1 LSALAG
7 ICNLRARRNASTALI
22 AELFMTKLRHRSA
35 QSRTLR
41 VEQLEGRSCL
51 AAMTA
56 SLSSQGSLQ
65 IQGTTAND
73 NISLSVI
80 SGQVSISG
88 VATKFAATQ
97 VKSIVAYTGGG
108 NDAVNFA
115 ALTTAWKVPVAV
127 VNSSGVDQIITPS
140 HSSLSLAVGTF
151 IQSSTGTQTLIQSGT
166 STQTV
171 TQPTTTTQTVAPK
184 PPDWFDSN
192 IRDAALR
199 ALLKSDYADSKLSRA
214 EMLAVFAQVKKDG
227 VVSATEFSDLTAT
240 ANNSSLYASVEYVGV
255 LTKDVV
261 LGNVANAKYQG
272 TTLGNLKAGSSAAQL
287 DKLVGK
293 WFLGA
298 DHPVANYG
306 GTTYAYAS
314 AKGTLFGPGGP
325 KYFDVVQGAVGDCY
339 LVGTLG
345 ELALK
350 SQAAISSMFIVNGDG
365 TYTVR
370 FFNKGKADYV
380 TVDSQ
385 LPVDRYGRLAFANMG
400 AYAGS
405 TSNVLWVAL
414 AEKAYVQLNEAAWLR
429 LGMTGNG
436 INSYQA
442 IAGGW
447 FSAVSMQVAN
457 RASTM
462 AMVSS
467 STFDQFATAFSSGK
481 FVGFASK
488 SAPSTSQIVGNHQ
501 YVAVGFNSSMQT
513 VTLFNPW
520 GVSNGSSYAGLVTLR
535 WSDLAASFSY
545 WDRA

>member
-1 LSALAG
+1 
-7 ICNLRARRNASTALI
+7 
-22 AELFMTKLRHRSA
+22 MTKLRPRSL
-35 QSRTLR
+35 QSRTLQ
-41 VEQLEGRSCL
+41 VEQLEGRACL
-51 AAMTA
+51 AATA
-56 SLSSQGSLQ
+56 SLTSQGFLQ
-65 IQGTTAND
+65 IQGTAASD
-73 NISLSVI
+73 NIALTLV

-97 VKSIVAYTGGG
+97 VKTISVQTGGG
-108 NDAVNFA
+108 NDVVNFA
-115 ALTTAWKVPVAV
+115 GLTTAWKVPVAV
-127 VNSSGVDQIITPS
+127 VNSSGSDQIITPS
-140 HSSLSLAVGTF
+140 SSTLSLAIGTF
-151 IQSSTGTQTLIQSGT
+151 IQSATGSQTLIQSGT
-166 STQTV
+166 STPTV
-171 TQPTTTTQTVAPK
+171 PPPNTTTPTVIPK

-199 ALLKSDYADSKLSRA
+199 ALLKTNYADAKLSRA
-214 EMLAVFAQVKKDG
+214 EILGVFAHVKKDG
-227 VVSATEFSDLTAT
+227 AVSTTEFSDLAAT
-240 ANNSSLYASVEYVGV
+240 ANNASLYTSVEYVGV
-255 LTKDVV
+255 LTKNVV
-261 LGNVANAKYQG
+261 LGNIANAKYQG

-298 DHPVANYG
+298 DRPTANYG
-306 GTTYAYAS
+306 GTTFAYAS
-314 AKGTLFGPGGP
+314 AKGTLFGAGGP
-325 KYFDVVQGAVGDCY
+325 KYADVVQGMVGDCY
-339 LVGTLG
+339 FVGALG

-350 SQAAISSMFIVNGDG
+350 SHAAITSMFIVNGDG

-370 FFNKGKADYV
+370 FFNKGKAEYV

-385 LPVDRYGRLAFANMG
+385 LPVDRLGRFVFANMG
-400 AYAGS
+400 ASLSS

-414 AEKAYVQLNEAAWLR
+414 AEKAYVQMNEAAWLR
-429 LGMTGNG
+429 LGMSGNG

-447 FSAVSMQVAN
+447 FSAASLQIAN
-457 RASTM
+457 RASTT

-467 STFDQFATAFSSGK
+467 STFDQFATAFNSGK

-488 SAPSTSQIVGNHQ
+488 SAPSSSLIVGNHQ
-501 YVAVGFNSSMQT
+501 YVAVGYSASTQT

-520 GVSNGSSYAGLVTLR
+520 GVNNGSRYAGLVTLK

>member
-1 LSALAG
+1 
-7 ICNLRARRNASTALI
+7 
-22 AELFMTKLRHRSA
+22 MTKLRHRSA
-35 QSRTLR
+35 QSRTLQ

-73 NISLSVI
+73 NISLSLI

-88 VATKFAATQ
+88 IATKFAATQ
-97 VKSIVAYTGGG
+97 VKSIVAYTAGG
-108 NDAVNFA
+108 NDVVNFA
-115 ALTTAWKVPVAV
+115 GLTTAWRVPVAV
-127 VNSSGVDQIITPS
+127 VNSSGSDQIITPS
-140 HSSLSLAVGTF
+140 SSTLSLAIGTF
-151 IQSSTGTQTLIQSGT
+151 IQSATGTQTLIQSGT

-171 TQPTTTTQTVAPK
+171 TPSTTTTQTVVPK

-227 VVSATEFSDLTAT
+227 VVSATEFSDLAAT
-240 ANNSSLYASVEYVGV
+240 ANNASLYTTVEYVGV
-255 LTKDVV
+255 LTKNVV
-261 LGNVANAKYQG
+261 LGSVANAKYQG

-298 DHPVANYG
+298 DRPVASYG

-314 AKGTLFGPGGP
+314 ARGALFGVGGP
-325 KYFDVVQGAVGDCY
+325 KYSDVVQGAVGDCY

-350 SQAAISSMFIVNGDG
+350 SQAAITSMFIVNGDG

-370 FFNKGKADYV
+370 FFNKGKAEYV
-380 TVDSQ
+380 TIDSQ
-385 LPVDRYGRLAFANMG
+385 LPVDRWGRFVFANMG
-400 AYAGS
+400 ASLTS

-414 AEKAYVQLNEAAWLR
+414 AEKAYVQMNEAAWLR
-429 LGMTGNG
+429 VGMTGNG

-457 RASTM
+457 RVSTT

-467 STFDQFATAFSSGK
+467 STFDQFATAFNTGRV
-481 FVGFASK
+481 VGFASK
-488 SAPSTSQIVGNHQ
+488 SSPGTSQIVGNHQ
-501 YVAVGFNSSMQT
+501 YVAVGFNSSTQT
-513 VTLFNPW
+513 ITLFNPW
-520 GVSNGSSYAGLVTLR
+520 GVTNGSSYPGLVTLK
-535 WSDLAASFSY
+535 WSDLAASFNY